1 MSLEDIPVIRFEE
14 IQGTKE
20 MALDAYEK
28 IRGKKLNRQTIGEIF
43 YTMRLLDRYQIS
55 PFPYFACMIQAIPK
69 PEYIRDFQLE
79 AIITDPLPT
88 ISIPLIDV
96 IEATIYHYTEQYR
109 RIEPI
114 NIQFDPFNVEWRTAT
129 EFDLF
134 MNVIED
140 YKMDDI
146 RYEHYITII
155 WNC

>member
-88 ISIPLIDV
+88 ISIPLIS
-96 IEATIYHYTEQYR
+96 AWRLCLCTRLTKSFPKRTYTK
-109 RIEPI
+109 RIL
-114 NIQFDPFNVEWRTAT
+114 RSA
-129 EFDLF
+129 
-134 MNVIED
+134 
-140 YKMDDI
+140 
-146 RYEHYITII
+146 RS
-155 WNC
+155 